1 MNKKIILKQRPVG
14 EPKLDDFELIEEKT
28 RDPDSN
34 EVLIKTIY
42 MSLDPYMR
50 GRMNDAKSYA
60 KAVEIGEEMEAGAV
74 SQVIKS
80 NSSKFKEGD
89 FVEGRTGWQDNPT
102 VNEKKLRLLDP
113 NMAPL
118 STAIGVLGMP
128 GTTAYVGMKNFAKPQ
143 KGETLV
149 VSAASGAVGGTV
161 GQIGKI
167 YGCKVIGIAGTNEK
181 CEYTKEVYGFDE
193 CINYKDPSFKENL
206 KEACK
211 DGVDIY
217 WENVGGSSF
226 DAVMPLFNDF
236 ARIPVCG
243 LISFYNLTS
252 LKLDGPDRLPLL
264 FRQLLTKRMMYKG
277 FIVFDHYDQR
287 QESIEEMSKWIKE
300 GKLKYKEDFID
311 GLEKAPEAFIG
322 LLNGKNFGKLIVKI
336 NEDPTM

>member
-1 MNKKIILKQRPVG
+1 
-14 EPKLDDFELIEEKT
+14 
-28 RDPDSN
+28 
-34 EVLIKTIY
+34 
-42 MSLDPYMR
+42 
-50 GRMNDAKSYA
+50 MNDAKSYA

-113 NMAPL
+113 SMAPL

-181 CEYTKEVYGFDE
+181 C
-193 CINYKDPSFKENL
+193 
-206 KEACK
+206 
-211 DGVDIY
+211 
-217 WENVGGSSF
+217 
-226 DAVMPLFNDF
+226 
-236 ARIPVCG
+236 
-243 LISFYNLTS
+243 
-252 LKLDGPDRLPLL
+252 
-264 FRQLLTKRMMYKG
+264 
-277 FIVFDHYDQR
+277 
-287 QESIEEMSKWIKE
+287 
-300 GKLKYKEDFID
+300 
-311 GLEKAPEAFIG
+311 
-322 LLNGKNFGKLIVKI
+322 
-336 NEDPTM
+336 

>member
-14 EPKLDDFELIEEKT
+14 EPKFDDFELIEEKT
-28 RDPDSN
+28 RDPESN

-143 KGETLV
+143 TGETLV

-167 YGCKVIGIAGTNEK
+167 Y
-181 CEYTKEVYGFDE
+181 
-193 CINYKDPSFKENL
+193 
-206 KEACK
+206 
-211 DGVDIY
+211 
-217 WENVGGSSF
+217 
-226 DAVMPLFNDF
+226 
-236 ARIPVCG
+236 VC
-243 LISFYNLTS
+243 
-252 LKLDGPDRLPLL
+252 
-264 FRQLLTKRMMYKG
+264 
-277 FIVFDHYDQR
+277 
-287 QESIEEMSKWIKE
+287 
-300 GKLKYKEDFID
+300 
-311 GLEKAPEAFIG
+311 
-322 LLNGKNFGKLIVKI
+322 
-336 NEDPTM
+336 

>member
-14 EPKLDDFELIEEKT
+14 EPKLDDFELIEEKK

-336 NEDPTM
+336 NEDPTK